1 MPSPQTW
8 QASGWEK
15 TKMKEAK
22 IAIIGCGRHS
32 TANIFPSLRFAPFDL
47 IATCDLDEEKAKRN
61 ARKFGA
67 RRWYTD
73 YKEMFQKE
81 ELDGVIVVINAKM
94 QNQLGIEAM
103 KAGFNVFTE
112 KPPSTT
118 SAEALEAVQVS
129 RETGKTMM
137 TAFKKRYAP
146 AYAKCKEIIT
156 NKGGTKGFHLNISY
170 TLGGYGSSDEAAQ
183 YFLLDAG
190 IHVID
195 LASFLLED
203 MEEVYTLKT
212 EDHTSYLVSLRC
224 GSGGIASLSMS
235 SEGGSSK
242 AYEKL
247 ELIGYQTVTM
257 VENVIN
263 LTHYDGNDGSIF
275 EMKPQFVTSGKWTEV
290 TTGFAGELRA
300 FADLILHGKEPP
312 SEIYASY
319 KSMVLYEAIRD
330 LHGEVVKLQFAV

>member
-1 MPSPQTW
+1 
-8 QASGWEK
+8 
-15 TKMKEAK
+15 MKEAK

-67 RRWYTD
+67 RRWYTN
-73 YKEMFQKE
+73 YKEMFEKE
-81 ELDGVIVVINAKM
+81 DLDGVIIVINAKM
-94 QNQLGIEAM
+94 QNHIGIEAM
-103 KAGFNVFTE
+103 KAGFDVFTE

-118 SAEALEAVQVS
+118 SDEALEAVRVS

-146 AYAKCKEIIT
+146 TYEKCKEIIT

-170 TLGGYGSSDEAAQ
+170 ILGGYGSSDEAARH
-183 YFLLDAG
+183 FLFDAG
-190 IHVID
+190 IHIID
-195 LASFLLED
+195 LANFLLED
-203 MEEVYTLKT
+203 IEEIYTVKT
-212 EDHTSYLVSLRC
+212 DGHASYLVSLRC
-224 GSGGIASLSMS
+224 KSSSIGSLSMS
-235 SEGGSSK
+235 SEGARGC

-247 ELIGYQTVTM
+247 ELIGHQTITL

-263 LTHYDGNDGSIF
+263 LTHYDGSDGSMF
-275 EMKPQFVTSGKWTEV
+275 EIKPKFATSGGWTEM
-290 TTGFAGELRA
+290 TTGFAGELQA
-300 FADLILHGKEPP
+300 FADLILEGKKPP

-319 KSMVLYEAIRD
+319 KSMVLYEAIGD
-330 LHGEVVKLQFAV
+330 LQGKTVKLQFAL

>member
-1 MPSPQTW
+1 MPDST
-8 QASGWEK
+8 
-15 TKMKEAK
+15 TKEAK

-73 YKEMFQKE
+73 YREMFE
-81 ELDGVIVVINAKM
+81 REDLDGVIIVINAKM
-94 QNQLGIEAM
+94 HYQIGIEAM
-103 KAGFNVFTE
+103 RAGFHVFTE

-118 SAEALEAVQVS
+118 SDEALEAVQVS

-146 AYAKCKEIIT
+146 AYVRCKEIIRD
-156 NKGGTKGFHLNISY
+156 KGGTRGFHLNISY
-170 TLGGYGSSDEAAQ
+170 VLGGYGRDDEAARR
-183 YFLLDAG
+183 FLFDAG
-190 IHVID
+190 IHIID
-195 LASFLLED
+195 LANFLLED
-203 MEEVYTLKT
+203 IEEVYTVKT
-212 EDHTSYLVSLRC
+212 EGHASYLVSLRC
-224 GSGGIASLSMS
+224 KSGGIGSLSMS
-235 SEGGSSK
+235 SEGVGGN

-247 ELIGYQTVTM
+247 ELIGHQTLTV

-263 LTHYDGNDGSIF
+263 LTHYDGRERSMF
-275 EMKPQFVTSGKWTEV
+275 EMRPRFATSGNWTEV

-300 FADLILHGKEPP
+300 FADLILEGRKPP
-312 SEIYASY
+312 SEISASY

-330 LHGEVVKLQFAV
+330 LHGKVVNLRFA